1 MRFQV
6 LLSALLS
13 IVLLLYGCD
22 SNQYQVVTGSDGA
35 LYRFNKKTGS
45 LSMIMK
51 DKGPVRTA
59 QPQKSEIMK
68 EENVSAL
75 DKPVSWK
82 ESKYPGKDL
91 WGKFEMVWR
100 ENKLC
105 YKFSVYPYKS
115 LERAFARKKQDYIYS
130 LMRPGFTIELVD
142 KNGFLVKEVKINLWS
157 MTKVDDDGDIPN
169 PSAGSGF
176 GPELAEGPKEL
187 VLNSQI
193 DCTEQSYRSIGGY
206 TIKWGL
212 ESEMIESDGGD
223 YIKSSPIKSEE

>member
-6 LLSALLS
+6 KLTALLL
-13 IVLLLYGCD
+13 IVLFLYGCD
-22 SNQYQVVTGSDGA
+22 SNQYQVVTGPDGA
-35 LYRFNKKTGS
+35 LYRFDKKTCS

-51 DKGPVRTA
+51 GNSLVRTA
-59 QPQKSEIMK
+59 QPRKSEIV
-68 EENVSAL
+68 EEDRGLAL

-115 LERAFARKKQDYIYS
+115 LEKAFARKKQDYIYS
-130 LMRPGFTIELVD
+130 LMRPGFTVELVD
-142 KNGFLVKEVKINLWS
+142 KNGFLVKEIKINLWS
-157 MTKVDDDGDIPN
+157 MTKVDGDDGI
-169 PSAGSGF
+169 
-176 GPELAEGPKEL
+176 PKEL

-193 DCTEQSYRSIGGY
+193 DCTRQSYRSIGGY

-212 ESEMIESDGGD
+212 ESEMIEPNVGD
-223 YIKSSPIKSEE
+223 YIKSSPISSK

>member
-1 MRFQV
+1 MRSPVKF
-6 LLSALLS
+6 LAILSAA
-13 IVLLLYGCD
+13 LLLYGCD
-22 SNQYQVVTGSDGA
+22 PNQYQVVTGPDGA

-45 LSMIMK
+45 LSMMMK
-51 DKGPVRTA
+51 DRSPARTA
-59 QPQKSEIMK
+59 QPQRSEAAK
-68 EENVSAL
+68 EEDGSAL

-115 LERAFARKKQDYIYS
+115 LEKVFARKKQDYIYS
-130 LMRPGFTIELVD
+130 LMRPGFTVELLD

-157 MTKVDDDGDIPN
+157 MTKVDGDDGI
-169 PSAGSGF
+169 
-176 GPELAEGPKEL
+176 PKEL

-193 DCTEQSYRSIGGY
+193 DCTRQSYRSICGY
-206 TIKWGL
+206 TIKWDL
-212 ESEMIESDGGD
+212 ESEMIEDDDGGA
-223 YIKSSPIKSEE
+223 YIKSPPMRSGR